1 MCQLQVLTYNGKKKK
16 KKNLYQKEACM
27 FLSKYEKG
35 VENMFL
41 FLILLGFDNYR
52 FTKCQNSKKETG
64 VTTKSYLCGSSSLK
78 YSNLICE
85 MSFIRE

>member
-1 MCQLQVLTYNGKKKK
+1 MVKKQKK
-16 KKNLYQKEACM
+16 SVSKEACM

-35 VENMFL
+35 IENMFL
-41 FLILLGFDNYR
+41 FLTLLGFDNYR
-52 FTKCQNSKKETG
+52 FTKCRNSKKETG
-64 VTTKSYLCGSSSLK
+64 VITKSYLCGSSSLK